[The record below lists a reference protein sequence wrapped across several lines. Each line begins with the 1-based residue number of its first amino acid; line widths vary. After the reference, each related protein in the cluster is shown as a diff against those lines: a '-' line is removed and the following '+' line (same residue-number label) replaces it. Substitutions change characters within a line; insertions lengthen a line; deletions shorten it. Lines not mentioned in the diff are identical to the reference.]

1 MNKFLKIV
9 RDFIPNDKGYIKEL
23 SKRYINEL
31 TMIGQFLEQERDW
44 FICYDV
50 KEEIELIDFLD
61 GNGFL
66 VERPKSCSLAFL
78 NEIKVIP
85 IYKEVIIDEE
95 ENEEPINNLY
105 ISVYEETLYAT
116 SMEMDIR
123 PILEYQ
129 KLPAPREIWFF
140 LCRRMEHMRLVSES
154 RGRSD
159 PLPRPP

>member
-23 SKRYINEL
+23 SKRYMNEL
-31 TMIGQFLEQERDW
+31 TMIGQFLDLERDW
-44 FICYDV
+44 FVCYDTE
-50 KEEIELIDFLD
+50 EEIELIDFLD

-66 VERPKSCSLAFL
+66 VERSKLYSSAFL
-78 NEIKVIP
+78 NEIKIIP

-95 ENEEPINNLY
+95 EPINHLY
-105 ISVYEETLYAT
+105 ISVYEETLYTT
-116 SMEMDIR
+116 SMEMDER
-123 PILEYQ
+123 SILEYQ

-140 LCRRMEHMRLVSES
+140 LCRCMEHMRLVSES

>member
-1 MNKFLKIV
+1 MGEYIEQKKERLYAIIDE
-9 RDFIPNDKGYIKEL
+9 RMSELLDF
-23 SKRYINEL
+23 
-31 TMIGQFLEQERDW
+31 M
-44 FICYDV
+44 
-50 KEEIELIDFLD
+50 D

-66 VERPKSCSLAFL
+66 VERPKSCSLTFL
-78 NEIKVIP
+78 NEIKIIP

-95 ENEEPINNLY
+95 EPINNLY
-105 ISVYEETLYAT
+105 VSVYEETLYAT
-116 SMEMDIR
+116 SMEMDER

-140 LCRRMEHMRLVSES
+140 LCRCMEHMRLVSES